1 MIQESDNFDTENL
14 QHTEGTPKPLNLPVK
29 RKCGRPKGSG
39 TLANLK
45 PFDSERA
52 KAISAKANAAKA
64 ARQEMRRRI
73 LATVCQEG
81 IDKYVAKALRDGNAE
96 LMAVCE
102 KAINMTGLNYR
113 DSEDAVQNLHVTAE
127 TTSNVKAD
135 HSINITFTD
144 APSPTK

>member
-1 MIQESDNFDTENL
+1 MLQESNNSDTNIL
-14 QHTEGTPKPLNLPVK
+14 QDPSAEPYPVASPVK
-29 RKCGRPKGSG
+29 KKRGRPCGASI
-39 TLANLK
+39 ANLK

-113 DSEDAVQNLHVTAE
+113 DSEDAVQNLHISAE
-127 TTSNVKAD
+127 TNSKVKAD
-135 HSINITFTD
+135 TTLHVTIEE
-144 APSPTK
+144 ATK

>member
-1 MIQESDNFDTENL
+1 MESNDFLTGNL
-14 QHTEGTPKPLNLPVK
+14 QNTDGTPNPVVPPVK
-29 RKCGRPKGSG
+29 KKRGRPCGASIS
-39 TLANLK
+39 NLK

-81 IDKYVAKALRDGNAE
+81 IDKYVAKALREGDAE

-102 KAINMTGLNYR
+102 KAINITGLNYK
-113 DSEDAVQNLHVTAE
+113 DSEDAVQNLHISAE
-127 TTSNVKAD
+127 TTSKVSAD
-135 HSINITFTD
+135 TTLHVTIED
-144 APSPTK
+144 ATKD